1 MSYDISISLLK
12 KILTREVFA
21 KALGKGE
28 TPFQEKS
35 QRSIKHDHHPY

>member
-12 KILTREVFA
+12 KILAREVFA

-28 TPFQEKS
+28 NS
-35 QRSIKHDHHPY
+35 LMVA

>member
-12 KILTREVFA
+12 KMLEREVFA

-28 TPFQEKS
+28 TPLCL
-35 QRSIKHDHHPY
+35 PMATMVNPT

>member
-1 MSYDISISLLK
+1 MSYDISISLIK

-28 TPFQEKS
+28 NSFMLA
-35 QRSIKHDHHPY
+35 

>member
-28 TPFQEKS
+28 TPSSLPKAAMVN
-35 QRSIKHDHHPY
+35 PT

>member
-28 TPFQEKS
+28 TPLSLPKAAMVNQT
-35 QRSIKHDHHPY
+35 

>member
-12 KILTREVFA
+12 KTFIKIFIG

-28 TPFQEKS
+28 LVEDKISGQ
-35 QRSIKHDHHPY
+35 

>member
-12 KILTREVFA
+12 KGFGKASLE

-28 TPFQEKS
+28 LITREEPG
-35 QRSIKHDHHPY
+35 SIKHDHLPF

>member
-1 MSYDISISLLK
+1 MSYDISVSLLK

-28 TPFQEKS
+28 TPLFLP
-35 QRSIKHDHHPY
+35 RATMVNHT